1 MSQEQGNTSHWAV
14 SEACCHA
21 MAAKY
26 GWTLVEARR
35 RIEARDPLVVECIFT
50 GEAEFPKNF
59 MDYTAGRDK

>member
-1 MSQEQGNTSHWAV
+1 
-14 SEACCHA
+14 

-50 GEAEFPKNF
+50 GKAEFPKNF
-59 MDYTAGRDK
+59 MDYTAGKDK